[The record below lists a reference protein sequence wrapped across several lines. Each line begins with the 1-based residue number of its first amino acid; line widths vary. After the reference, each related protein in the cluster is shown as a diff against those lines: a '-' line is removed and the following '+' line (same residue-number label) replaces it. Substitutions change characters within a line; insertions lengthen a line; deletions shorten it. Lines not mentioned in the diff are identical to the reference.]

1 MAVKKGQSVKK
12 AKHESKKFPE
22 YYQLNYPEW
31 TNEQCIKAAQQFKR
45 SNNWQCIEYYQ
56 RLYPSLSLEEQ
67 EKKRSEAIFEARKNN
82 PSKIEYYIYNF
93 PKLSYNKQKEL
104 LDKHNR
110 EHNYQCIEYYQ
121 RLYPN
126 LTYEE
131 HLKML
136 NEKIHIAGE
145 KISKKVSGELNGM
158 HNSKTTEL
166 ERKQISPKCIEF
178 YERLYPNLSHEERLE
193 MLHKQQDK
201 TNKSLTA
208 DKRTTNIEYYL
219 NKGYSFDESIEM
231 LKERQN
237 TFTLEKC
244 IDKYGEELGYKKFID
259 RQTKWKHSLQK
270 AFNHNGSKYTQSA
283 ISNNM
288 IKELCD
294 ILKIDVPISELCLI
308 NNNKNRIK
316 THYFYDFYYNDKIIE
331 FNGDYWHCNPNTWK
345 PDTINKSLKLTAQ
358 EVWNKDNDKKICAE
372 SNGYKVLVIWE
383 FDYKQNKEAIIKK
396 CIDFLNS

>member
-1 MAVKKGQSVKK
+1 MAGKKGQTVKK
-12 AKHESKKFPE
+12 AKCESKKFPE

-31 TNEQCIKAAQQFKR
+31 TNEQCIEAAQQFKR
-45 SNNWQCIEYYQ
+45 STNWRCIEYYQ
-56 RLYPSLSLEEQ
+56 RLYPNISLEEQ
-67 EKKRSEAIFEARKNN
+67 EKKRTEAIFDARKNN

-93 PKLSYNKQKEL
+93 PTLSYNKQKEL
-104 LDKHNR
+104 LDKHIK

-126 LTYEE
+126 STHEE

-136 NEKIHIAGE
+136 NEKIHSAGE

-158 HNSKTTEL
+158 HSSKTSEL
-166 ERKQISPKCIEF
+166 KRKQISPKCIEF
-178 YERLYPNLSHEERLE
+178 YERLYPNLSHEEHLE
-193 MLHKQQDK
+193 MLYKQQDK
-201 TNKSLTA
+201 TNKSLTP

-219 NKGYSFDESIEM
+219 NKGYSFNESIEM

-244 IDKYGEELGYKKFID
+244 IAKYGEELGRKKFID

-270 AFNHNGSKYTQSA
+270 TFNHNGSKYTQSA

-294 ILKIDVPISELCLI
+294 ILKINVPISELCLI
-308 NNNKNRIK
+308 NNNKNRVK

-331 FNGDYWHCNPNTWK
+331 FNGDYWHCNPNKWK
-345 PDTINKSLKLTAQ
+345 PDSINKSLKLTAQ
-358 EVWNKDNDKKICAE
+358 EVWNKDNDKKTCAE
-372 SNGYKVLVIWE
+372 NNGYKVLVIWE
-383 FDYKQNKEAIIKK
+383 YDYKQNKEDVIKK